1 MYYLNDNETEEEEIC
16 KIREKEENQLM
27 KTSLNLEN
35 LVEHLESKVNPY
47 NF

>member
-1 MYYLNDNETEEEEIC
+1 MYCLNDNETEEEEIC